1 MKSRDDVLLLVKKRI
16 RLLHYAYATEDVY
29 CHWVGRYYDFCL
41 TQPEDLPPERKTE
54 AFLTDLALKQHV
66 AARTQSQAFA
76 AVLFLYKE
84 VLGRPLGDVSALRA
98 KRPSHERVSPSKAQ
112 VRELRGALEDTPG
125 TPARLL
131 VDLLYGCGLRV
142 SEPVELRV
150 KDVLWD
156 EGPTG
161 QLVIRGAKGGKDR
174 RVPIPSV
181 CVTPLRLQWDRAR
194 AVWNQDRLHTP
205 KVGVTLPHRLGEK
218 YPNARFEWPWFWLF
232 PAEGHCDDPRT
243 GERVR
248 FHVLPE
254 NIQRAVRRASLKVG
268 LSGIV
273 TPHVLRHAYAT
284 HSRES
289 LDALRRLL
297 GHSSIETTAGYLHPE
312 VDRASNPLDDLIS

>member
-1 MKSRDDVLLLVKKRI
+1 MKSRSDVLLLVRKRI
-16 RLLHYAYATEDVY
+16 RLLHYSFNTEDVY
-29 CHWVGRYYDFCL
+29 CHWIGRFYDFCL
-41 TQPEDLPPERKTE
+41 SQPDDLAQEKKTE
-54 AFLTDLALKQHV
+54 AFLTDLALRQHV

-84 VLGRPLGDVSALRA
+84 VLERPLGDVRALRA
-98 KRPSHERVSPSKAQ
+98 KRPAHERVSPSKAQ
-112 VRELRGALEDTPG
+112 VRELRSVLEDTPG

-142 SEPVELRV
+142 SEPVELRI

-156 EGPTG
+156 EGPGG

-174 RVPIPSV
+174 RVPIPAA
-181 CVTPLRLQWDRAR
+181 CKAPLRLQWEKAR
-194 AVWNQDRLHTP
+194 AVWGQDRLQHP
-205 KVGVTLPHRLGEK
+205 EVGVTLPHRMASK
-218 YPNARFEWPWFWLF
+218 YPNARFEWAWFWLF
-232 PAEGHCDDPRT
+232 PAEGHCDDPRS
-243 GERVR
+243 GSRVR
-248 FHVLPE
+248 FHVLAE

-289 LDALRRLL
+289 LDALRKLL

-312 VDRASNPLDDLIS
+312 VDQASNPLDDLMD

>member
-1 MKSRDDVLLLVKKRI
+1 MVRKRI
-16 RLLHYAYATEDVY
+16 RLLHYAYSTEDVY
-29 CHWVGRYYDFCL
+29 GHWIGRFYDFCL
-41 TQPEDLPPERKTE
+41 SQPDDLTPEQKTE
-54 AFLTDLALKQHV
+54 AFLTDLALHQRV

-76 AVLFLYKE
+76 AVLFLYKD
-84 VLGRPLGDVSALRA
+84 VLKRPLGDVSALRA
-98 KRPSHERVSPSKAQ
+98 KRPTHERVAPSRNQ
-112 VRELRGALEDTPG
+112 VRDLRQALEDTPG

-142 SEPVELRV
+142 SEPVELRI
-150 KDVLWD
+150 KDVLWN

-161 QLVIRGAKGGKDR
+161 QLMIRGAKGGKDR
-174 RVPIPSV
+174 RVPIPTA
-181 CVTPLRLQWDRAR
+181 CLAPLRLQATKAQAIWK
-194 AVWNQDRLHTP
+194 QDRLQFP
-205 KVGVTLPHRLGEK
+205 GVGVPLPHRFATK

-232 PAEGHCDDPRT
+232 PAESHCDDPRS

-248 FHVLPE
+248 YHVLPE
-254 NIQRAVRRASLKVG
+254 ALQRAVRRAAIKAG
-268 LSGIV
+268 LCGIV

-312 VDRASNPLDDLIS
+312 VDRASNPLDDLLA